1 MHLLRWFFRRAY
13 FLVMW
18 AAVAAGVFVAI
29 NFEELLDHYAP
40 LDLREPPGWL
50 TNAQLYYLR
59 ANPEKCIAVL
69 TRSEVAYERQQ
80 YPFNDRGCG
89 FDDGVMLRRQSVSYN
104 GGVLLRCPAAASLVL
119 WERHVLQ
126 QEAERVMKKKV
137 RAVQNFGTFS
147 CRNVN
152 HQKQGR
158 LSQHATANAIDISSF
173 TFEDGSTANILKDWD
188 QGERGKFLRAVRDGA
203 CRFFGGVLSPDYNA
217 AHANHFHFDM
227 GWWKI
232 CR

>member
-1 MHLLRWFFRRAY
+1 MRLLRWFFRRAY
-13 FLVMW
+13 FLLLW
-18 AAVAAGVFVAI
+18 AFVAAGAFVAI
-29 NFEELLDHYAP
+29 NFEALLDHYAP
-40 LDLREPPGWL
+40 FDLREPPNFFTSTHL
-50 TNAQLYYLR
+50 HYIR
-59 ANPEKCIAVL
+59 DNPEKCFAL
-69 TRSEVAYERQQ
+69 LSRSEIAFDRQQ
-80 YPFNDRGCG
+80 YPLNDRGCG
-89 FDDGVMLRRQSVSYN
+89 FEDGVMLRKQSVNYG
-104 GGVLLRCPAAASLVL
+104 GGVLLRCPMAASLVL

-137 RAVQNFGTFS
+137 RAVRSIGTFS

-152 HQKQGR
+152 HRKEGR

-173 TFEDGSTANILKDWD
+173 TFEDGSTATLLKDWNNA
-188 QGERGKFLRAVRDGA
+188 ERGEFLKAVRDGA

-227 GWWKI
+227 GWKI

>member
-1 MHLLRWFFRRAY
+1 MRKVLRWIFGLFS
-13 FLVMW
+13 
-18 AAVAAGVFVAI
+18 VAFVVSAILVAI
-29 NFEELLDHYAP
+29 NFEKLLDRYAP
-40 LDLREPPGWL
+40 FDLREPPNWL
-50 TNAQLYYLR
+50 TNMQLYYLR
-59 ANPEKCIAVL
+59 ANSEKCFAVL
-69 TRSEVAYERQQ
+69 SRSEVTFNRQQ
-80 YPFNDRGCG
+80 YPFNERGCG
-89 FDDGVMLRRQSVSYN
+89 YDDGVLLTKQSVNYG
-104 GGVLLRCPAAASLVL
+104 GGVLLRCSAAASLVL

-126 QEAERVMKKKV
+126 QESMRVMSKKV

-152 HQKQGR
+152 HQKEGR
-158 LSQHATANAIDISSF
+158 LSQHATANAIDIASF

-188 QGERGKFLRAVRDGA
+188 KGERGEFLRGVRNGA

>member
-1 MHLLRWFFRRAY
+1 MRRFLRWLFA
-13 FLVMW
+13 L
-18 AAVAAGVFVAI
+18 VFVALAGAAVFVAF
-29 NFEELLDHYAP
+29 NAERLLDRYAP
-40 LDLREPPGWL
+40 FELREQPDWL
-50 TNAQLYYLR
+50 TRFHLYYVR
-59 ANPEKCIAVL
+59 ANPEKCFAVL
-69 TRSEVAYERQQ
+69 ARSEVQFSRQQ
-80 YPFNDRGCG
+80 FPLNDRGCG
-89 FDDGVMLRRQSVSYN
+89 FDDGVLLSRQSVSY
-104 GGVLLRCPAAASLVL
+104 GGSVLLRCSAAASLVL

-126 QEAERVMKKKV
+126 QEAERILKKKV
-137 RAVQNFGTFS
+137 RSIQTFGTFS

-158 LSQHATANAIDISSF
+158 LSQHATANAIDIAGF
-173 TFEDGSTANILKDWD
+173 TFADGSNASVLKDWNKA
-188 QGERGKFLRAVRDGA
+188 ERGEFLRAVRDGA

>member
-1 MHLLRWFFRRAY
+1 MRRFLRWFFALL
-13 FLVMW
+13 FV
-18 AAVAAGVFVAI
+18 AVVSAGVFVLLNA
-29 NFEELLDHYAP
+29 ERLLDRYAP
-40 LDLREPPGWL
+40 LDLRDQPNWL
-50 TNAQLYYLR
+50 TRAHLYYVR
-59 ANPEKCIAVL
+59 SNPEKCFAVL
-69 TRSEVAYERQQ
+69 ARSGIAFTRQQ
-80 YPFNDRGCG
+80 YPLNERGCG
-89 FDDGVMLRRQSVSYN
+89 YDDGMLLTRQSVSYG
-104 GGVLLRCPAAASLVL
+104 GGVLLRCSAAASLIL

-126 QEAERVMKKKV
+126 PEAERVLKKKV

-152 HQKQGR
+152 HQKVGR
-158 LSQHATANAIDISSF
+158 LSQHATANAIDIASI
-173 TFEDGSTANILKDWD
+173 TFEDGSTANVLKDWGK
-188 QGERGKFLRAVRDGA
+188 GERGEFLRAVRDGA